1 MARGLE
7 ARLMRLE
14 AKSDQRVGKPWLLGT
29 KQPPSILT
37 TGNYNH

>member
-29 KQPPSILT
+29 KQAPIHPDNRDYT
-37 TGNYNH
+37 H